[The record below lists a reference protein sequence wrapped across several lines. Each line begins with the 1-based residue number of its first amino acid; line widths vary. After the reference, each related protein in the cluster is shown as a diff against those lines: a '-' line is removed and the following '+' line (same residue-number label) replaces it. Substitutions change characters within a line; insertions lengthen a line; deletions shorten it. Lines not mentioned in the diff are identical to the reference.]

1 MMSRSFACVCASCVL
16 AVAWTI
22 RTIPV
27 HAATAAEPM
36 NIAHFGQVTS
46 WDDDHAPK
54 RYQTFKWAM
63 GEPHKTLGVE
73 WREERDVQRI
83 QLRFEDPPPED
94 LRIEYWFH
102 TWPAPPPQMPNIE
115 DQVDDPWQ
123 GQWLTAE
130 TEGGCHDLECD
141 FTFRPLAGT
150 ENPLAKNLPGVRYRR
165 TLKVRIVTDAI
176 LPNLPL
182 FSVYSDAVEK
192 PVTLRIALGRGD
204 PKPLRWTGSVKVDN
218 GRLTAIKPMGFEPGD
233 ALQEHNRWSFA
244 GAQAGKGLL
253 LDIVATGHSLPGSLD
268 CTLVSVRAKAGS
280 EDRSF
285 TFNVDDLSRGPI
297 YIPAVHAYIT
307 DASQSAEFRPPTG
320 KGPHI
325 RSLIPDQHEQSYERA
340 SREIP
345 PLDPWQDQYGH
356 PIYMPLAPDSSWQK
370 FAFQYG
376 GNVFISR
383 GLPDELWSSGTKA
396 MGDEKRRLVWEG
408 ERITW
413 KIGTGPKPYYREDRK
428 ATVALEEGYLPVISQ
443 SWESDGL
450 KYKEEAFTTLLRGP
464 ISPRDPARSE
474 QTPAIL
480 IMRVQAANA
489 SSEPR
494 AAHVWLNTDPGED
507 LRLDGREL
515 LATGNAKGAYT
526 TPIVRAV
533 VSSEAAPTVDVLP
546 GTDGRRA
553 AHFTFIVQPGASRAI
568 VLKLPFVSDITPADS
583 QEIERLN
590 YDAQRARILAYWKD
604 RVSALA
610 RITTPETKLNQLL
623 RAVIWHI
630 GMSTAKDPVTGLY
643 MVPAA
648 SYDYQVYANEACFQ
662 VLLLDALG
670 DHRTA
675 AEYLETLLRLQGSK
689 GFPGVHSGM
698 EDAIFHGAR
707 VNERYDYTASTYG
720 LDHPTVLWTL
730 GEHYLYSRDKQWL
743 LHAWPHMEKA
753 IAWIQKQRESTRI
766 RGLDGGKW
774 HGYGLMPASSLE
786 DNSDWAQWFS
796 TNSFAWAG
804 YDRAATALA
813 DIGHPKAAEMRRE
826 ADAYLKELRE
836 AVLRA
841 VSETPVTQMRDG
853 TYSPNVPIEPFLR
866 FRRFGPQRADYYQR
880 YGIQGVPMLRLAA
893 TREVLYGPIILL
905 NLGVFGV
912 QEPIADWILDDWEDN
927 VTLTSGLGMNVHG
940 NTDDKYWFSQGGM
953 VFQANLQNPILV
965 YLKRHE
971 TQAAIRGVFNNF
983 AACLYPDAVAFTEE
997 FHAWSHGS
1005 GPFYKIPDEA
1015 KFANRVRDML
1025 VLEDGETLYLAG
1037 GVPRRWLES
1046 KQGVRAERLATYFGD
1061 VSFYLHAGKDLGL
1074 VEATVQLPA
1083 LRPAKTAWLVVR
1095 TPGRKIT
1102 SVTID
1107 GQPWTRIDAKREA
1120 IELPH
1125 STSKLEI
1132 KLRYR

>member
-1 MMSRSFACVCASCVL
+1 
-16 AVAWTI
+16 
-22 RTIPV
+22 V
-27 HAATAAEPM
+27 HAAPAAEPV
-36 NIAHFGQVTS
+36 NIARFGQVTS
-46 WDDDHAPK
+46 WDHDHAPK

-83 QLRFEDPPPED
+83 HLSFQDPPPAD
-94 LRIEYWFH
+94 LKIEYWFH
-102 TWPAPPPQMPNIE
+102 TWPAPPPEMPNIE

-123 GQWLTAE
+123 GQWLRAD
-130 TEGGCHDLECD
+130 TEGGCHDLDCD
-141 FTFRPLAGT
+141 FTFRPLATT
-150 ENPLAKNLPGVRYRR
+150 ENPLGKNLPGVRYRR
-165 TLKVRIVTDAI
+165 TLKLRLAGDA
-176 LPNLPL
+176 NLPPVIG
-182 FSVYSDAVEK
+182 FEVYSDAVEK
-192 PVTLRIALGRGD
+192 PMTLRVALGQGD
-204 PKPLRWTGSVKVDN
+204 PKALHWTGSVEIDN
-218 GRLTAIKPMGFEPGD
+218 GRLISTKPMGFQKGD
-233 ALQEHNRWSFA
+233 TLQPRNQWSFE
-244 GAQAGKGLL
+244 GEQAGKGVL
-253 LDIVATGHSLPGSLD
+253 LDIIAAGHTLPGTLD
-268 CTLVSVRAKAGS
+268 CTLVTVKAKAGG

-307 DASQSAEFRPPTG
+307 DASQSAEFRQPTG

-325 RSLIPDQHEQSYERA
+325 RSLIPDQPEQSYERA

-345 PLDPWQDQYGH
+345 LLDPWQDQYGR
-356 PIYMPLAPDSSWQK
+356 PIYMPLAADSSWQK

-383 GLPDELWSSGTKA
+383 GLPDVLWSSGTKA
-396 MGDEKRRLVWEG
+396 MGDEKRRLIWEG

-413 KIGTGPKPYYREDRK
+413 KIGTGRTPNYREDRK
-428 ATVALEEGYLPVISQ
+428 ATVSLEEGYLPVVAQ

-450 KYKEEAFTTLLRGP
+450 KYREEAFTTLLRSP
-464 ISPRDPARSE
+464 LSPRDPARSE
-474 QTPAIL
+474 QTPAVL
-480 IMRVQAANA
+480 MLRLQATNPSTEA
-489 SSEPR
+489 R
-494 AAHVWLNTDPGED
+494 ATHVWLNTDPGEE
-507 LRLDGREL
+507 LQLNGREL
-515 LATGNAKGAYT
+515 IATGNAKGAYER
-526 TPIVRAV
+526 PIVRAV
-533 VSSEAAPTVDVLP
+533 IESAAQSSIEVLP
-546 GTDGRRA
+546 AGNQRKA
-553 AHFTFIVQPGASRAI
+553 AHFAFTLRPGGTASI
-568 VLKLPFVSDITPADS
+568 VLKLPFVSDITPADA
-583 QEIERLN
+583 QEIKRLD

-670 DHRTA
+670 DHQTA
-675 AEYLETLLRLQGSK
+675 AEYLETFLRLQGSK
-689 GFPGVHSGM
+689 SFPGMHSGM

-730 GEHYLYSRDKQWL
+730 GEHYLYSRDRQWL

-753 IAWIQKQRESTRI
+753 IAWIQKQRETTRKT
-766 RGLDGGKW
+766 GLNGEKLPGF
-774 HGYGLMPASSLE
+774 GLMPASSLE

-813 DIGHPKAAEMRRE
+813 DIGHSKAAEMRRE
-826 ADAYLKELRE
+826 ADLYLKELR
-836 AVLRA
+836 AAILRA

-853 TYSPNVPIEPFLR
+853 TYSPNVPIEPTLR
-866 FRRFGPQRADYYQR
+866 FRRFGPQRAAYYQR

-912 QEPIADWILDDWEDN
+912 RDPIADWILDDWEDN

-997 FHAWSHGS
+997 FHTWGHGS

-1025 VLEDGETLYLAG
+1025 VLEDGDTLYLAG

-1046 KQGVRAERLATYFGD
+1046 KEGVRADRLATYFGD
-1061 VSFYLHAGKDLGL
+1061 VSFHLRAGKEQGL

-1083 LRPAKTAWLVVR
+1083 LRPAKTAWLVAR
-1095 TPGRKIT
+1095 TPGRRIA

-1107 GQPWTRIDAKREA
+1107 GQKWTRIDAAREA

-1132 KLRYR
+1132 RIRYH

>member
-1 MMSRSFACVCASCVL
+1 MNL
-16 AVAWTI
+16 A
-22 RTIPV
+22 P
-27 HAATAAEPM
+27 
-36 NIAHFGQVTS
+36 FGQVSS

-54 RYQTFKWAM
+54 RFQTFKFAM
-63 GEPHKTLGVE
+63 TEAHKTLGVE

-83 QLRFEDPPPED
+83 HLGFEEPPPKD

-102 TWPAPPPQMPNIE
+102 TWPAPPPEMPTIE

-123 GQWLTAE
+123 GKWLTAE
-130 TEGGCHDLECD
+130 TEGGCQELACD
-141 FTFRPLAGT
+141 FTFRPLAAT

-165 TLKVRIVTDAI
+165 TLKLRIASNAG

-182 FSVYSDAVEK
+182 FSVYSDAIEK
-192 PVTLRIALGRGD
+192 PMSLRIALGPGD
-204 PKPLRWTGSVKVDN
+204 PKPLRWTGSIKIAN
-218 GRLTAIKPMGFEPGD
+218 GRLVSTKPMGFVEGD
-233 ALQEHNRWSFA
+233 VMQERDRWSFE
-244 GAQAGKGLL
+244 GAESGKGLL
-253 LDIVATGHSLPGSLD
+253 LDMVAAGHTLPGTLD
-268 CTLVSVRAKAGS
+268 CTLVTVLAQAGS

-297 YIPAVHAYIT
+297 YIPAMHAYIT
-307 DASQSAEFRPPTG
+307 DAKESSEFRQPTG

-325 RSLIPDQHEQSYERA
+325 RSLIPEQPDQSYERA

-345 PLDPWQDQYGH
+345 PLDPWEDQYGH

-383 GLPDELWSSGTKA
+383 GLPNVLWSSGTKA

-413 KIGTGPKPYYREDRK
+413 KIGTGRVPYYREDRK
-428 ATVALEEGYLPVISQ
+428 AKVSLEEGYLPVIAQ
-443 SWESDGL
+443 DWESDGL

-464 ISPRDPARSE
+464 LSPRDPARSE
-474 QTPAIL
+474 QTPAVL
-480 IMRVQAANA
+480 MLRLQASNP
-489 SSEPR
+489 STEPR
-494 AAHVWLNTDPGED
+494 TAHVWLNTDPGED

-515 LATGNAKGAYT
+515 VATGNAKGIYQ

-533 VSSEAAPTVDVLP
+533 VESDAPPALDVLP
-546 GTDGRRA
+546 GAEGRKA
-553 AHFTFIVQPGASRAI
+553 AHFTFLVQPGASQAI
-568 VLKLPFVSDITPADS
+568 VLKLPFVSDINATDT

-590 YDAQRARILAYWKD
+590 YDAQRARILTYWKD
-604 RVSALA
+604 RVKALA
-610 RITTPETKLNQLL
+610 RITTPETKLNQML

-648 SYDYQVYANEACFQ
+648 SYNYQVYANEACFQ

-670 DHRTA
+670 DHQTA
-675 AEYLETLLRLQGSK
+675 AEYLETFLRLQGSK
-689 GFPGVHSGM
+689 SFPGMHSGM
-698 EDAIFHGAR
+698 EDAIFHGVR

-720 LDHPTVLWTL
+720 LDHPTVLWAL
-730 GEHYLYSRDKQWL
+730 GEHYLYARDKQWL

-753 IAWIQKQRESTRI
+753 IAWIEKQRESTRKTGI
-766 RGLDGGKW
+766 NGQKMAGF
-774 HGYGLMPASSLE
+774 GLMPASSLE

-826 ADAYLKELRE
+826 ADLYLRELRE
-836 AVLRA
+836 AILRA

-853 TYSPNVPIEPFLR
+853 TYSPNVPIEPYLR
-866 FRRFGPQRADYYQR
+866 FRRFGPQRAAYYQR
-880 YGIQGVPMLRLAA
+880 YGIEGVPMLRLAA
-893 TREVLYGPIILL
+893 TREVLYGPIIML

-927 VTLTSGLGMNVHG
+927 ATLTSGLGMNVHG
-940 NTDDKYWFSQGGM
+940 NTDDQYWFSQGGM
-953 VFQANLQNPILV
+953 VFQANLQNPIFV

-997 FHAWSHGS
+997 FRAWGHAS

-1015 KFANRVRDML
+1015 KFTNRVRDML
-1025 VLEDGETLYLAG
+1025 VLEDGDALYLAG

-1046 KQGVRAERLATYFGD
+1046 KQGVRADRLATYFGD
-1061 VSFYLHAGKDLGL
+1061 VSFYLRAGAESGV

-1083 LRPAKTAWLVVR
+1083 LRPAKTAWLVAR
-1095 TPGRKIT
+1095 TPGRQIKG
-1102 SVTID
+1102 VTID
-1107 GQPWTRIDAKREA
+1107 GQNWSRIDAAREA

-1132 KLRYR
+1132 RIRYQ

>member
-1 MMSRSFACVCASCVL
+1 MTSRSLACLLLFACFPL
-16 AVAWTI
+16 AVS
-22 RTIPV
+22 
-27 HAATAAEPM
+27 AAAAPAARSM
-36 NIAHFGQVTS
+36 DLVPFGQISVWS
-46 WDDDHAPK
+46 NSPAPQRFLRLKDASAHAG
-54 RYQTFKWAM
+54 QN
-63 GEPHKTLGVE
+63 LGVE
-73 WREERDVQRI
+73 WREERDVHRI
-83 QLRFEDPPPED
+83 RVRFAASAPKGI
-94 LRIEYWFH
+94 RVQYWFH
-102 TWPAPPPQMPNIE
+102 TWPAPPPEMPNIE

-123 GQWLTAE
+123 GEWLTAE
-130 TEGGCHDLECD
+130 TEGECHAAECD
-141 FTFRPLAGT
+141 FTFRPLATT
-150 ENPLAKNLPGVRYRR
+150 ENPLGKNLPGVRYRR
-165 TLKVRIVTDAI
+165 TLKLRVAVDA
-176 LPNLPL
+176 NLPPVTG
-182 FSVYSDAVEK
+182 FEVFSDAVEK
-192 PVTLRIALGRGD
+192 PMSLRIALGRGD
-204 PKPLRWTGSVKVDN
+204 AKPLRWTGSVEIDD
-218 GRLTAIKPMGFEPGD
+218 GRLVSTKPMGFQKGD
-233 ALQEHNRWSFA
+233 TLQAPNRWSFE
-244 GAQAGKGLL
+244 GAQAGKGVL
-253 LDIVATGHSLPGSLD
+253 LDIIAAGHTLPGTLD
-268 CTLVSVRAKAGS
+268 CTLVTVRAKAGS

-285 TFNVDDLSRGPI
+285 TFNVDDLSRSPI

-307 DASQSAEFRPPTG
+307 DASQSAEFRQPTG

-325 RSLIPDQHEQSYERA
+325 RSLIPKEPEQSYERA

-345 PLDPWQDQYGH
+345 PLDPWQDQYGRT
-356 PIYMPLAPDSSWQK
+356 IYMPLAADSSWQK

-383 GLPDELWSSGTKA
+383 GLPDTLWSSGTKA
-396 MGDEKRRLVWEG
+396 MGDEKRRLIWEG

-413 KIGTGPKPYYREDRK
+413 KIGTGRTPYYREDRK
-428 ATVALEEGYLPVISQ
+428 ATVSLEEGYLPVVAQ

-464 ISPRDPARSE
+464 LSPRDPARSE
-474 QTPAIL
+474 QTPAVL
-480 IMRVQAANA
+480 MLRLQASNPGTEA
-489 SSEPR
+489 R
-494 AAHVWLNTDPGED
+494 AAHVWLNTDPGEE
-507 LRLDGREL
+507 LRLNGREL
-515 LATGNAKGAYT
+515 IATGNAKGAYER
-526 TPIVRAV
+526 PIVRAAI
-533 VSSEAAPTVDVLP
+533 ETAAQVFMDNQ
-546 GTDGRRA
+546 RKA
-553 AHFTFIVQPGASRAI
+553 AHFAFVLRPGGSASI

-583 QEIERLN
+583 LEIKRLD

-670 DHRTA
+670 DHDTA
-675 AEYLETLLRLQGSK
+675 ADYLETFMRLQGSK
-689 GFPGVHSGM
+689 SFPGMHTGM
-698 EDAIFHGAR
+698 KDAIFHGAR

-730 GEHYLYSRDKQWL
+730 GEHYLYSRDKDWL

-753 IAWIQKQRESTRI
+753 IAWIQKQRETTRKS
-766 RGLDGGKW
+766 GLNGEKLPGF
-774 HGYGLMPASSLE
+774 GLMPASSLE

-804 YDRAATALA
+804 YDRAATSLA
-813 DIGHPKAAEMRRE
+813 DIGHPKAVEMRRM
-826 ADAYLKELRE
+826 ADEYLKELRE
-836 AVLRA
+836 AILRA

-853 TYSPNVPIEPFLR
+853 TYSPNVPIEPTLR

-880 YGIQGVPMLRLAA
+880 YGVQGVPMLRLAA

-912 QEPIADWILDDWEDN
+912 KEPIADWILDDWEDN

-983 AACLYPDAVAFTEE
+983 AACFYPDAVAFTEE
-997 FHAWSHGS
+997 FHTWSHGS

-1025 VLEDGETLYLAG
+1025 VLEDGDTLYLAG

-1046 KQGVRAERLATYFGD
+1046 KEGVRADRLATYFGD
-1061 VSFYLHAGKDLGL
+1061 VSFYLRAGKEQGL

-1083 LRPAKTAWLVVR
+1083 LRPARTAWLVAR
-1095 TPGRKIT
+1095 TPGRKIE

-1107 GQPWTRIDAKREA
+1107 GQPWTQIDAAHEA

-1125 STSKLEI
+1125 ATSTLEI
-1132 KLRYR
+1132 RIRYH

>member
-1 MMSRSFACVCASCVL
+1 MLSRSFACVLACAWIARAFS
-16 AVAWTI
+16 APDA
-22 RTIPV
+22 P
-27 HAATAAEPM
+27 AAQPM
-36 NIAHFGQVTS
+36 NLAPFGQVST
-46 WDDDHAPK
+46 WDDDHATK
-54 RYQTFKWAM
+54 RYQTFKRALADA
-63 GEPHKTLGVE
+63 HRTLGVE
-73 WREERDVQRI
+73 WREERDVHRI
-83 QLRFEDPPPED
+83 RVRFAASAPKS
-94 LRIEYWFH
+94 IKVQYWFH
-102 TWPAPPPQMPNIE
+102 TWPAPPPDMPNIE

-123 GQWLTAE
+123 GEWLTAE
-130 TEGGCHDLECD
+130 TEGGCHDFDCE
-141 FTFRPLAGT
+141 FTFRPLATT
-150 ENPLAKNLPGVRYRR
+150 ENQLGKNLPGVRYRR
-165 TLKVRIVTDAI
+165 TLKLRLAGDA
-176 LPNLPL
+176 NLPPVIG
-182 FSVYSDAVEK
+182 FEVFSDAVEK
-192 PVTLRIALGRGD
+192 PMSLRIALGHGD
-204 PKPLRWTGSVKVDN
+204 AKPLRWTGSVEIDN
-218 GRLTAIKPMGFEPGD
+218 GRLISTKPMGFGQGD
-233 ALQEHNRWSFA
+233 ALQAPNRWSFE
-244 GAQAGKGLL
+244 GAQAGKGVL
-253 LDIVATGHSLPGSLD
+253 LDIIAAGHSLPGTLD
-268 CTLVSVRAKAGS
+268 CTLVTVRAMAGS

-307 DASQSAEFRPPTG
+307 DASQSAEFRQPTG

-325 RSLIPDQHEQSYERA
+325 RSLIPIEPEQSYERA
-340 SREIP
+340 AREIP
-345 PLDPWQDQYGH
+345 PLDPWQDQYGR
-356 PIYMPLAPDSSWQK
+356 PIYMPLAADSSWQK

-383 GLPDELWSSGTKA
+383 GLPDTLWSSGTKA
-396 MGDEKRRLVWEG
+396 MGDEKRRLIWEG

-413 KIGTGPKPYYREDRK
+413 KIGTGRTPYYREDRK
-428 ATVALEEGYLPVISQ
+428 ATVSLEEGYLPVVAQ

-450 KYKEEAFTTLLRGP
+450 KYREEAFTTLLRGP
-464 ISPRDPARSE
+464 LSPRDPTRSE
-474 QTPAIL
+474 QTPAVL
-480 IMRVQAANA
+480 MLRLQATNPSTEA
-489 SSEPR
+489 R

-507 LRLDGREL
+507 LRLDGFAL
-515 LATGNAKGAYT
+515 VATGNAKGAYT

-553 AHFTFIVQPGASRAI
+553 AHFTFIVQPGASQAI
-568 VLKLPFVSDITPADS
+568 VLKLPFVSDITPADVR
-583 QEIERLN
+583 EIFRRLD
-590 YDAQRARILAYWKD
+590 YDAERARILAYWKD

-630 GMSTAKDPVTGLY
+630 GMSTTKDLVTGLY

-670 DHRTA
+670 DHQTA
-675 AEYLETLLRLQGSK
+675 AEYLETFLRLQGSK
-689 GFPGVHSGM
+689 SFPGMHSGM

-730 GEHYLYSRDKQWL
+730 GEHYLYSRDRQWL
-743 LHAWPHMEKA
+743 IHAWPHMERA
-753 IAWIQKQRESTRI
+753 IAWIQKQRETTRKT
-766 RGLDGGKW
+766 GLNGEKLPGF
-774 HGYGLMPASSLE
+774 GLMPASSLE

-813 DIGHPKAAEMRRE
+813 DIGHPKAAEMRRM
-826 ADAYLKELRE
+826 ADEYLKELRE
-836 AVLRA
+836 AILRA
-841 VSETPVTQMRDG
+841 VSDTPVAQMRDG

-866 FRRFGPQRADYYQR
+866 FRRFGPQRAAYYQR

-912 QEPIADWILDDWEDN
+912 EDPIADWILDDWEDN

-971 TQAAIRGVFNNF
+971 APAAIRGVFNNF

-997 FHAWSHGS
+997 FHAWGHGS

-1015 KFANRVRDML
+1015 KFASRVRDML
-1025 VLEDGETLYLAG
+1025 VLEDGDTLYLAG

-1046 KQGVRAERLATYFGD
+1046 KEGVRADRLATYFGE
-1061 VSFYLHAGKDLGL
+1061 VSFYLRAGAESGV
-1074 VEATVQLPA
+1074 VEATVQLPS
-1083 LRPAKTAWLVVR
+1083 LRPAKTAWLVAR
-1095 TPGRKIT
+1095 TPGRRIA

-1107 GQPWTRIDAKREA
+1107 GQKWTRIDAAREA

-1125 STSKLEI
+1125 SPSKLEVRI
-1132 KLRYR
+1132 RYR

>member
-1 MMSRSFACVCASCVL
+1 MTSCSFAYCLPLAFVVL
-16 AVAWTI
+16 EGAALAAPSSRPMDLAPFAQISAWGDSAVPQ
-22 RTIPV
+22 RFPNLND
-27 HAATAAEPM
+27 AA
-36 NIAHFGQVTS
+36 GQ
-46 WDDDHAPK
+46 AGK
-54 RYQTFKWAM
+54 N
-63 GEPHKTLGVE
+63 LGLE

-83 QLRFEDPPPED
+83 QVQFAASAPQGLK
-94 LRIEYWFH
+94 LQYWFH
-102 TWPAPPPQMPNIE
+102 TWPAKPPEMPTTE

-123 GQWLTAE
+123 GRWLTAE
-130 TEGGCHDLECD
+130 TEGGCQATECD
-141 FTFRPLAGT
+141 FTFRVLAAT
-150 ENPLAKNLPGVRYRR
+150 ENPNAKNLPGIRYRR
-165 TLKVRIVTDAI
+165 TLKLRLAADG
-176 LPNLPL
+176 NLPPIVS
-182 FSVYSDAVEK
+182 FKAFSDAVEK
-192 PVTLRIALGRGD
+192 PLSLRIALGHGD
-204 PKPLRWTGSVKVDN
+204 PKPLRWTGSIEITN
-218 GRLTAIKPMGFEPGD
+218 GRLGSTKPMGFVEGD
-233 ALQEHNRWSFA
+233 ELQAPNHWSFE
-244 GAQAGKGLL
+244 GAESGKGVLI
-253 LDIVATGHSLPGSLD
+253 DIVAAGHSLPGTLD
-268 CTLVSVRAKAGS
+268 CTLVTVRAKAGS

-285 TFNVDDLSRGPI
+285 TFNADDLRSGPI
-297 YIPAVHAYIT
+297 YIPAFHAYIT
-307 DASQSAEFRPPTG
+307 NSRQGAEFRQPTG

-325 RSLIPDQHEQSYERA
+325 RSLIPEQPDQSYARA

-345 PLDPWQDQYGH
+345 QLDPWQDQYGR

-383 GLPDELWSSGTKA
+383 GSPDTLWASGTKA
-396 MGDEKRRLVWEG
+396 MGDEKRRLMWEG

-413 KIGTGPKPYYREDRK
+413 KIGTGRTPYYREDRK
-428 ATVALEEGYLPVISQ
+428 ASVSLAKGYLPVIAQ

-450 KYKEEAFTTLLRGP
+450 KFKEEAFTTLLRGP
-464 ISPRDPARSE
+464 LSPRDPARSE
-474 QTPAIL
+474 QTPAVMML
-480 IMRVQAANA
+480 RLQASNP
-489 SSEPR
+489 SPQPR
-494 AAHVWLNTDPGED
+494 TAHIWLNTDPGED
-507 LRLDGREL
+507 LRLNGREL
-515 LATGNAKGAYT
+515 VAMGNTKGAYK
-526 TPIVRAV
+526 TPIIRAV
-533 VSSEAAPTVDVLP
+533 VESDLPPTMDMLP
-546 GTDGRRA
+546 GTEGNNA
-553 AHFTFIVQPGASRAI
+553 AHFSFIVQPGASQAI
-568 VLKLPFVSDITPADS
+568 VLKLPFVSDINSTDS
-583 QEIERLN
+583 QEIQHLN
-590 YDAQRARILAYWKD
+590 YDAQRARVLAYWED

-670 DHRTA
+670 DHQTA

-689 GFPGVHSGM
+689 NFPGLHKGM
-698 EDAIFHGAR
+698 EEAIFHGAR

-730 GEHYLYSRDKQWL
+730 GEHYLYSRDKDWL

-753 IAWIQKQRESTRI
+753 IAWIQKQRESTRKT
-766 RGLDGGKW
+766 GLDGVKLRG
-774 HGYGLMPASSLE
+774 HGLMPASSLE

-813 DIGHPKAAEMRRE
+813 DIGHPKATEMRRA
-826 ADAYLKELRE
+826 ADEYLQQLRE
-836 AVLRA
+836 AILRA

-853 TYSPNVPIEPFLR
+853 SYSPNVPIEPYLR
-866 FRRFGPQRADYYQR
+866 FRRFGPQRAAYYQR

-912 QEPIADWILDDWEDN
+912 KDPIADWILDDWEDN

-997 FHAWSHGS
+997 YRTWSHAS

-1015 KFANRVRDML
+1015 KFTHRVHDML
-1025 VLEDGETLYLAG
+1025 VLEDGDTLYLAG

-1046 KQGVRAERLATYFGD
+1046 TEGVRADRLATYFGE
-1061 VSFYLHAGKDLGL
+1061 VSFHLRAGAESGV

-1083 LRPAKTAWLVVR
+1083 LRPAKTSYLIAR
-1095 TPGRKIT
+1095 TPGRKIVG
-1102 SVTID
+1102 VTID
-1107 GQPWTRIDAKREA
+1107 GQKWTRIDAAREA

-1132 KLRYR
+1132 RIHYQ

>member
-1 MMSRSFACVCASCVL
+1 LTFAWIARAFS
-16 AVAWTI
+16 APDA
-22 RTIPV
+22 PS
-27 HAATAAEPM
+27 AQPM
-36 NIAHFGQVTS
+36 NLAQFGQVSS
-46 WDDDHAPK
+46 WDDDHAP
-54 RYQTFKWAM
+54 RRFQTFKGAL
-63 GEPHKTLGVE
+63 GDAHKTLGVE

-83 QLRFEDPPPED
+83 HLSFQDAPPKD

-123 GQWLTAE
+123 GKWLTAE

-165 TLKVRIVTDAI
+165 TLKLRIASGE
-176 LPNLPL
+176 NLPL
-182 FSVYSDAVEK
+182 LPLFAVYSDAVEQ
-192 PVTLRIALGRGD
+192 PMSLRIALGHGD
-204 PKPLRWTGSVKVDN
+204 TKPLRWTGSVRIDN
-218 GRLTAIKPMGFEPGD
+218 GWLVDTKPMGFAQGD
-233 ALQEHNRWSFA
+233 TFQKVPTRWSFE
-244 GAQAGKGLL
+244 GAETGKGLL
-253 LDIVATGHSLPGSLD
+253 LDIIAAGHTLPGTLD
-268 CTLVSVRAKAGS
+268 CTLVTVRAKAGS

-297 YIPAVHAYIT
+297 YIPAAHAYIT
-307 DASQSAEFRPPTG
+307 DASQSAEFRQPAG

-325 RSLIPDQHEQSYERA
+325 RSLIPKQPDQSYERA

-345 PLDPWQDQYGH
+345 PLDPWQDQYGR

-383 GLPDELWSSGTKA
+383 GLPDTLWSSGTKA
-396 MGDEKRRLVWEG
+396 MGDEKRRLIWEG

-413 KIGTGPKPYYREDRK
+413 KIGTGRTPYYREDRK
-428 ATVALEEGYLPVISQ
+428 ASVSLEEGYLPVIAQ

-450 KYKEEAFTTLLRGP
+450 KYREEAFTTLLRGP
-464 ISPRDPARSE
+464 LSPRDPARSE
-474 QTPAIL
+474 QTPAVL
-480 IMRVQAANA
+480 MMRLQATNPGTEA
-489 SSEPR
+489 R
-494 AAHVWLNTDPGED
+494 AAHVWLNTDPGEE

-515 LATGNAKGAYT
+515 IATGNAKGVYER
-526 TPIVRAV
+526 PIVRAV
-533 VSSEAAPTVDVLP
+533 IESAAQVFMDNQ
-546 GTDGRRA
+546 RKA
-553 AHFTFIVQPGASRAI
+553 AHFAFTLRPGGSASI

-583 QEIERLN
+583 LEIKRLN

-604 RVSALA
+604 KVSALA

-670 DHRTA
+670 DHQTA
-675 AEYLETLLRLQGSK
+675 AEYLETFLRLQGSRS
-689 GFPGVHSGM
+689 FPGMHSGM

-730 GEHYLYSRDKQWL
+730 GEHYLYSRDKDWL

-753 IAWIQKQRESTRI
+753 IAWIEKQRESTRK

-813 DIGHPKAAEMRRE
+813 GIGHPKAAEMRRM
-826 ADAYLKELRE
+826 ADEYLKELRE
-836 AVLRA
+836 AILRA

-853 TYSPNVPIEPFLR
+853 TYSPNVPIEPTLR

-912 QEPIADWILDDWEDN
+912 KEPIADWILDDWEDN

-971 TQAAIRGVFNNF
+971 SQAAIRGVFNNF

-997 FHAWSHGS
+997 FHAWGHAS

-1025 VLEDGETLYLAG
+1025 VLEDGDTLYLAG

-1046 KQGVRAERLATYFGD
+1046 KEGVRADRLATYFGD
-1061 VSFYLHAGKDLGL
+1061 VSFYLRAGEGKGV
-1074 VEATVQLPA
+1074 VEASVQLPA
-1083 LRPAKTAWLVVR
+1083 LRPAKTAWLVAR
-1095 TPGRKIT
+1095 TPGRRIV

-1107 GQPWTRIDAKREA
+1107 GQKWTRIDAEREA

-1125 STSKLEI
+1125 STSKLKI
-1132 KLRYR
+1132 GIRYQ

>member
-1 MMSRSFACVCASCVL
+1 MDL
-16 AVAWTI
+16 A
-22 RTIPV
+22 P
-27 HAATAAEPM
+27 
-36 NIAHFGQVTS
+36 FGQLSTWS
-46 WDDDHAPK
+46 DNSAPHRFLNLK
-54 RYQTFKWAM
+54 DVAAQGGKN
-63 GEPHKTLGVE
+63 LGLE
-73 WREERDVQRI
+73 WREERDVHRIHLQFEGAAPKGIRI
-83 QLRFEDPPPED
+83 Q
-94 LRIEYWFH
+94 YWFH
-102 TWPAPPPQMPNIE
+102 TWPAQPPEMPTIE

-123 GQWLTAE
+123 GKWLTAE
-130 TEGGCHDLECD
+130 TEGECKAAECD
-141 FTFRPLAGT
+141 FTFRPLST
-150 ENPLAKNLPGVRYRR
+150 SDNPHAKNLPGVRYRR
-165 TLKVRIVTDAI
+165 TLKLRLASEA
-176 LPNLPL
+176 NLPPVVG
-182 FSVYSDAVEK
+182 FNVFSDAVEK
-192 PVTLRIALGRGD
+192 PLSLRIALGHGD
-204 PKPLRWTGSVKVDN
+204 PTPLPWTGSIEIAN
-218 GRLTAIKPMGFEPGD
+218 GRLISTKPMGFVKAD
-233 ALQEHNRWSFA
+233 ALQVPNHWSFE
-244 GAQAGKGLL
+244 GAETGKGLL
-253 LDIVATGHSLPGSLD
+253 IDIVAAEHSLPGTLD
-268 CTLVSVRAKAGS
+268 CTLVTVHAKAGD

-297 YIPAVHAYIT
+297 YIPAIHTYIT
-307 DASQSAEFRPPTG
+307 VASESADFREPTG

-325 RSLIPDQHEQSYERA
+325 RSLIPKQPDQSYERA
-340 SREIP
+340 AREIP
-345 PLDPWQDQYGH
+345 PLDPWQDQYGR

-370 FAFQYG
+370 FAFEYG

-383 GLPDELWSSGTKA
+383 GLPEVLWSGGTKA
-396 MGDEKRRLVWEG
+396 MGDERRRLVWEG

-413 KIGTGPKPYYREDRK
+413 KIGTGLTPYYREDRK
-428 ATVALEEGYLPVISQ
+428 ASVSLVEGYLPVISQ

-450 KYKEEAFTTLLRGP
+450 QYKEEAFTTLLRGP
-464 ISPRDPARSE
+464 LSPRDPARSE
-474 QTPAIL
+474 QTPAVMML
-480 IMRVQAANA
+480 RLQAGNT
-489 SSEPR
+489 SSEAR
-494 AAHVWLNTDPGED
+494 TAHVWLNTDPGEE
-507 LRLDGREL
+507 LRLNGREL
-515 LATGNAKGAYT
+515 VATGNAKGAYK

-533 VSSEAAPTVDVLP
+533 VESDAPPALDMLP
-546 GTDGRRA
+546 GEEGLKA
-553 AHFTFIVQPGASRAI
+553 AHFTFIVQPGASQSI
-568 VLKLPFVSDITPADS
+568 VLKLPFVSDINSTDS
-583 QEIERLN
+583 KEIEALN
-590 YDAQRARILAYWKD
+590 YDSQRARVLGYWKE
-604 RVSALA
+604 RVGALA

-670 DHRTA
+670 DHQTA
-675 AEYLETLLRLQGSK
+675 AEYLETFLRLQGSK
-689 GFPGVHSGM
+689 SFPGLHTGM

-730 GEHYLYSRDKQWL
+730 GEHYLYSRDKPWL

-753 IAWIQKQRESTRI
+753 IAWIQKQRESTRKT
-766 RGLDGGKW
+766 GLNGKKMP
-774 HGYGLMPASSLE
+774 GFGLMPASSLE

-813 DIGHPKAAEMRRE
+813 DIGHPRAAEIRRE

-836 AVLRA
+836 AILRA

-853 TYSPNVPIEPFLR
+853 SYAPNVPIEPYLR
-866 FRRFGPQRADYYQR
+866 FRRFGPQRAAYYQR

-912 QEPIADWILDDWEDN
+912 KDPIADWILDDWEDN

-971 TQAAIRGVFNNF
+971 PQAAIRGVFNNF

-997 FHAWSHGS
+997 YHAWSHAS

-1015 KFANRVRDML
+1015 KFSNRVRDML
-1025 VLEDGETLYLAG
+1025 VLEDGDTLYLAG

-1046 KQGVRAERLATYFGD
+1046 KAGVRADRLSTYFGD
-1061 VSFYLHAGKDLGL
+1061 VSFFLRAGAESGV

-1083 LRPAKTAWLVVR
+1083 LRPAKTAWLVAR
-1095 TPGRKIT
+1095 TPGRTIE

-1107 GQPWTRIDAKREA
+1107 GRKWTRIDTGREA

-1132 KLRYR
+1132 RIRYQ

>member
-1 MMSRSFACVCASCVL
+1 MNSHSFACL
-16 AVAWTI
+16 LPVAWI
-22 RTIPV
+22 ALASAAPV
-27 HAATAAEPM
+27 APVARPLDLAPFGQLSVWGGGSSPQRFPDLHAAS
-36 NIAHFGQVTS
+36 AHPTGN
-46 WDDDHAPK
+46 
-54 RYQTFKWAM
+54 
-63 GEPHKTLGVE
+63 LGLE
-73 WREERDVQRI
+73 WREERDVQRVHV
-83 QLRFEDPPPED
+83 QFAAVPKGLK
-94 LRIEYWFH
+94 LQYWFH
-102 TWPAPPPQMPNIE
+102 TWPAPPPEMPTIE

-130 TEGGCHDLECD
+130 SNVECRGTTCEV
-141 FTFRPLAGT
+141 TFQPLAAA
-150 ENPLAKNLPGVRYRR
+150 ENPNARNLSGLRYRR
-165 TLKVRIVTDAI
+165 TLKLRLTADA
-176 LPNLPL
+176 NLPAISE
-182 FSVYSDAVEK
+182 FNVYSDAVER
-192 PVTLRIALGRGD
+192 PLSLRIALGRGD
-204 PKPLRWTGSVKVDN
+204 TTPLLWQGSVEITN
-218 GRLTAIKPMGFEPGD
+218 GRLVTSKGLGFEQGD
-233 ALQEHNRWSFA
+233 AVGAAGKWSFH
-244 GAQAGKGLL
+244 GAPAGKGLL
-253 LDIVATGHSLPGSLD
+253 LELVAAAHSLPGTLD
-268 CTLVSVRAKAGS
+268 CTLVTVHANAGG

-297 YIPAVHAYIT
+297 YIPSSHAYIT
-307 DASQSAEFRPPTG
+307 EAGQSAEFRQPTG

-325 RSLIPDQHEQSYERA
+325 RSLIPREPDQSYERA

-345 PLDPWQDQYGH
+345 PLDPWEDQYGH

-383 GLPDELWSSGTKA
+383 GLPDVLWSSGTKA
-396 MGDEKRRLVWEG
+396 MGDEKLRLKWEG

-413 KIGTGPKPYYREDRK
+413 KIGTGATPYYREDHK
-428 ATVALEEGYLPVISQ
+428 ATVALEQGYLPVIAQ
-443 SWESDGL
+443 SWDNDGL
-450 KYKEEAFTTLLRGP
+450 KYREEAYATLLRGP
-464 ISPRDPARSE
+464 LSPRDPARSE

-480 IMRVQAANA
+480 MLRVQATNPGA
-489 SSEPR
+489 EPR
-494 AAHVWLNTDPGED
+494 TAHVWLNTDPGET

-515 LATGNAKGAYT
+515 VATGNGKGPYDK
-526 TPIVRAV
+526 PIVRAV
-533 VSSEAAPTVDVLP
+533 LESPAPPSLDSLP
-546 GTDGRRA
+546 GANGRSA
-553 AHFTFIVQPGASRAI
+553 AHFMFTVPPRSSGAI
-568 VLKLPFVSDITPADS
+568 VIKLPFVSDAGAADS
-583 QEIERLN
+583 AEIERLD
-590 YDAQRARILAYWKD
+590 YGTQRARVLSYWKD
-604 RVSALA
+604 RVNESA
-610 RITTPETKLNQLL
+610 RITTPETKLNEML

-648 SYDYQVYANEACFQ
+648 SYNYQVYANEACFQ

-675 AEYLETLLRLQGSK
+675 TEYLETFLRLQGSK
-689 GFPGVHSGM
+689 SFPGLHQGM

-720 LDHPTVLWTL
+720 LDHPVVLWTL
-730 GEHYLYSRDKQWL
+730 AEHYLYSRDKDWL

-753 IAWIQKQRESTRI
+753 IAWIQKQRESTRKT
-766 RGLDGGKW
+766 GLDGEKLRGF
-774 HGYGLMPASSLE
+774 GLMPASSLE

-826 ADAYLKELRE
+826 ADAYLEELR
-836 AVLRA
+836 AAILRA
-841 VSETPVTQMRDG
+841 VRETPVTQMRDG
-853 TYSPNVPIEPFLR
+853 TYAPNVPIEPTLR
-866 FRRFGPQRADYYQR
+866 FRRFGPQRAAYYQR
-880 YGIQGVPMLRLAA
+880 YGLEGVPMLRLAA

-912 QEPIADWILDDWEDN
+912 QDPIADWILDDWEDN

-940 NTDDKYWFSQGGM
+940 NTDDMLWFSQGSM

-971 TQAAIRGVFNNF
+971 PQAAIRGLFNNF

-997 FHAWSHGS
+997 FRAWGHAS

-1015 KFANRVRDML
+1015 KFTNRVRDML
-1025 VLEDGETLYLAG
+1025 VLEDGDSLYLAG

-1046 KQGVRAERLATYFGD
+1046 KEGVRADGLSTYFGD
-1061 VSFYLHAGKDLGL
+1061 VSFHLRAGTEKGV
-1074 VEATVQLPA
+1074 VEASVQLPA
-1083 LRPAKTAWLVVR
+1083 LQRAKTAWLVAR
-1095 TPGRKIT
+1095 TPGRKIE

-1107 GQPWTRIDAKREA
+1107 GKAWTRIDAALEA

-1125 STSKLEI
+1125 STSKLEVRI
-1132 KLRYR
+1132 RYQ